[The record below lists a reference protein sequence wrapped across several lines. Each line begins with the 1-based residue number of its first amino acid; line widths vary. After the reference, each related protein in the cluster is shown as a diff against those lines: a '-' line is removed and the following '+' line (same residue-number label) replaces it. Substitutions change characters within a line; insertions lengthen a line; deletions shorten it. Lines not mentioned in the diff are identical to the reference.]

1 MSAKQ
6 KMKLNIV
13 NGGPAELDAP
23 LSLLEVLARPEQAP
37 AFDRRLLRAE
47 GRALRAS
54 SYGFETEI
62 QGLNMDELDVEAYE
76 GTFVMDHKLLSPA
89 VLPHPRRAEHQVR
102 RQGALAPHGRATVQ
116 LKGNRAGPRHAALF
130 DPQVPP

>member
-47 GRALRAS
+47 G
-54 SYGFETEI
+54 
-62 QGLNMDELDVEAYE
+62 
-76 GTFVMDHKLLSPA
+76 
-89 VLPHPRRAEHQVR
+89 
-102 RQGALAPHGRATVQ
+102 
-116 LKGNRAGPRHAALF
+116 
-130 DPQVPP
+130 